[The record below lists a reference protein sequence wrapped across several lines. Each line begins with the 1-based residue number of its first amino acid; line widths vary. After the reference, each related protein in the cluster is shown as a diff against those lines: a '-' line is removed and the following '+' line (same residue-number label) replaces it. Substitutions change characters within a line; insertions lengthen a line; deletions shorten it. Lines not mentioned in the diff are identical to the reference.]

1 LVDTLPDERASREA
15 NHLADLNGDGV
26 INEGEKLGCLDYLGI
41 AGPSENEK
49 NPTAPFPPWDFYG
62 ANRGVMGVLWQ
73 RRDPANPAKKT
84 GALLNPKAVRPKH
97 ITDGLSKTLTFAESG
112 GRGAWNSKADLS
124 GTWKYN
130 GAWAAGHS
138 TGYITNGQVN
148 PRRPD
153 GEFDFG
159 RDDIM
164 SQHPGGAQA
173 LRCDSSVQFL
183 PEETDPAIVQAF
195 CTKDNR
201 DSFGENLP

>member
-1 LVDTLPDERASREA
+1 
-15 NHLADLNGDGV
+15 
-26 INEGEKLGCLDYLGI
+26 
-41 AGPSENEK
+41 
-49 NPTAPFPPWDFYG
+49 
-62 ANRGVMGVLWQ
+62 
-73 RRDPANPAKKT
+73 
-84 GALLNPKAVRPKH
+84 LNPKAVRPKH
-97 ITDGLSKTLTFAESG
+97 ITDGLSKTLTVAESG